1 MTGYIT
7 IALFLAAI
15 GLVLGLIIRGL
26 RIVHQQENLVVE
38 RLGKYHRTSGPG
50 IKVVIPFLEQTRK
63 IYMVEQISL
72 QDGTTVERL
81 KLSDCI
87 SLKQTILDFQKQDV
101 ITKDNLQI
109 GIDALMM
116 YQIIDP
122 QRAVYVAENLIQSLK
137 AITQT
142 TLRSIIGEMALEET
156 FSSREKI
163 NQKVRAALDHATD
176 TWGVHINRVEIQN
189 ITPPEDIRAA
199 LEKQMRAERDKRAL
213 ILEAE
218 GKQKATVLEAQG
230 DRDAQVSRAEA
241 EKRAKILIA
250 EGEAVARIR
259 IAQAEAEAI
268 KKISEAVNDIKG
280 DPENYLLL
288 TRYLETLREMTSGK
302 DNKVVYMPYE
312 ATGVLSALGS
322 IKELFTGNATTKKEG
337 R

>member
-302 DNKVVYMPYE
+302 ENKVVYMPYE